1 MASSA
6 KKLPF
11 FLEIT
16 PVEERWLKED
26 GRLEKLG
33 MPLVTLP
40 AGTVLF
46 RSLRLPLVGQYW
58 YSVQHFYRDYLGD
71 SLDPDTTCVSPKHNI
86 FFSASPFIGFGLHN
100 IGKNMNAY
108 MAFVLVHPITVIAA
122 ISPSIMVR
130 GAPHVFS
137 GLAPIQRC
145 STLPYDCK
153 TPDFALQKALEYD
166 NCIHPLYSLRTG
178 VRGWMAIADLD
189 SAYPHSLR
197 KKRQQATNAELYL
210 YMNKLKTRHPEIA
223 NELIANMYTD
233 GHHHAGF
240 PEIALYPYKKHHGEM
255 LTMFLNV
262 RTEEQA
268 QRAIYKEAI
277 QDNLNYLPLALFT
290 ADKTVDFTQGL
301 FTRQRFDPMPYL
313 DLAPRQEGIENQM
326 IAWLTEAKTNGID
339 LPHYG
344 KGKMMFDSRT
354 GFYVLEQFVPERF
367 MIRLPKHAVESDT
380 KRLTD
385 KKVRLFEPYK
395 KLLLPLAT
403 EEDKKRVL
411 TYTLLFRSWNPKKF
425 MHAYGIEKGWGTRR
439 AFVFERP
446 PVLASVYKSWNWEIP
461 KEFTGTLARAAA
473 MYQKETGKMPKAK
486 TVKESKGEDG
496 QGVQAVKTMEDMAFE
511 QIYGMPVSAWNRR
524 PGTEQATTASAAT
537 FQSMRQQQQAQTPP
551 YGFGFSG
558 FPQQQASSPP
568 FVPLPGTTAAKS
580 PPYSALSPAYNPY
593 NPTSPAYNPT
603 SPAYY
608 PPTSPVYYPPTS
620 PVYGATTNGQQQQ
633 QQTYTPEF
641 GREEA
646 AALQQK
652 QQASTTPKFGAEEAR
667 TPSFFAYTAQSPYYG
682 ATTSTTPQF
691 GAEEATVVSNNTQGQ
706 KKKNTPE
713 FQEGGKRK
721 AKKQTRARKQKGKQQ
736 TRRKPKSPVIFS
748 VFDIWKVHAISKTR
762 QQDTD

>member
-11 FLEIT
+11 FIEIT

-46 RSLRLPLVGQYW
+46 RSLRLPMVGQLMF
-58 YSVQHFYRDYLGD
+58 SVQHFYRDYLGD
-71 SLDPDTTCVSPKHNI
+71 SIDSDTTCVSPKHNI
-86 FFSASPFIGFGLHN
+86 FFSSVPFVGFGLHN

-153 TPDFALQKALEYD
+153 QPDYELKKALEYD

-197 KKRQQATNAELYL
+197 KKKKQATNAELYM
-210 YMNKLKTRHPEIA
+210 YFNKLKERHPEIVH
-223 NELIANMYTD
+223 ELIANMYTD

-240 PEIALYPYKKHHGEM
+240 PEIAIYPFKKHHGEM
-255 LTMFLNV
+255 LTIYLQMRN
-262 RTEEQA
+262 EEDA
-268 QRAIYKEAI
+268 QRALYKEALA
-277 QDNLNYLPLALFT
+277 DNLNYLPLVLFT

-301 FTRQRFDPMPYL
+301 FTRQRFDPLPYA
-313 DLAPRQEGIENQM
+313 DLVQRQTGIENQM
-326 IAWLTEAKTNGID
+326 IPWLTEAKTNGID

-367 MIRLPKHAVESDT
+367 MIRLPKHAVETDA

-395 KLLLPLAT
+395 KLLLPLST
-403 EEDKKRVL
+403 EEERRRVL
-411 TYTLLFRSWNPKKF
+411 AYTLLFRSWNPKKF
-425 MHAYGIEKGWGTRR
+425 MIGYGIEKGWGTRR

-446 PVLASVYKSWNWEIP
+446 PVLASVYKAWNWEIP

-473 MYQKETGKMPKAK
+473 LYQKETGKMPKAK
-486 TVKESKGEDG
+486 PVKESKDEDG
-496 QGVQAVKTMEDMAFE
+496 SGVDAYKMKESTEFQ
-511 QIYGMPVSAWNRR
+511 QIYGMPISAWNRR
-524 PGTEQATTASAAT
+524 PGTEQATTASVAA
-537 FQSMRQQQQAQTPP
+537 FQAQQRYGATTPEYGASTLGQQQK
-551 YGFGFSG
+551 
-558 FPQQQASSPP
+558 QQ
-568 FVPLPGTTAAKS
+568 GTVAEQ
-580 PPYSALSPAYNPY
+580 YPAYYAASQQSPKFAPLAPFYPATSPVY
-593 NPTSPAYNPT
+593 NPTSPTYNPT

-608 PPTSPVYYPPTS
+608 PKSPPYEPAPFYRPDGTVSPPFI
-620 PVYGATTNGQQQQ
+620 PGQQQQ
-633 QQTYTPEF
+633 QAKSPVYQPTSPAYYPYPTY
-641 GREEA
+641 
-646 AALQQK
+646 
-652 QQASTTPKFGAEEAR
+652 
-667 TPSFFAYTAQSPYYG
+667 
-682 ATTSTTPQF
+682 TPQF
-691 GAEEATVVSNNTQGQ
+691 GAEEAAKIQQEQAKSPSY
-706 KKKNTPE
+706 TPE
-713 FQEGGKRK
+713 FGAEEAARIQQEQQQQKKSPEGGAR
-721 AKKQTRARKQKGKQQ
+721 KKQTRAIRKGKAKSKKQ
-736 TRRKPKSPVIFS
+736 TRRKARLLFS
-748 VFDIWKVHAISKTR
+748 VFDIWKVHAQSKKNQR
-762 QQDTD
+762 DDE